1 MCYLSCRFYSS
12 VLEARSEVEGA
23 VAEKIS
29 VFSIALLSGQYAL
42 GFLQCRYWRG
52 AQTWKGLET
61 STRVVGSGW
70 MLVILT
76 GT

>member
-1 MCYLSCRFYSS
+1 MKLHHMDVLLSCRFYSS

-42 GFLQCRYWRG
+42 GFLQC
-52 AQTWKGLET
+52 
-61 STRVVGSGW
+61 
-70 MLVILT
+70 
-76 GT
+76 